1 MYTSMLTLNVMDLIL
16 YDAQRQGR
24 ISFYMTSY
32 GEEATHMG
40 SAAVLTTDD
49 VIYGF
54 ALFRFCT
61 NLKHRQY
68 REAGVLLYLGFP
80 LSQFMHQCYSNKQ
93 DLGKGRQMP
102 VHYGSKE
109 LNFQTISSPLGTQ
122 IPHAAGSAYALK
134 RSGKDACVVCFFG
147 EGAASEGDFHAG
159 FNIASTTESPVIFF
173 CRNNGYA
180 ISTPAKEQ
188 YRGDGIGACKKAA
201 DEE

>member
-1 MYTSMLTLNVMDLIL
+1 
-16 YDAQRQGR
+16 
-24 ISFYMTSY
+24 
-32 GEEATHMG
+32 
-40 SAAVLTTDD
+40 
-49 VIYGF
+49 
-54 ALFRFCT
+54 
-61 NLKHRQY
+61 
-68 REAGVLLYLGFP
+68 
-80 LSQFMHQCYSNKQ
+80 
-93 DLGKGRQMP
+93 MP

-188 YRGDGIGACKKAA
+188 YRGDGIGAFFLEISHEIASRGHGYGMDTIRVDGNDVLVGSHDFPDPQAVYNVMKEARRRA
-201 DEE
+201 VEEHRPVLVEAMTYRFVFLNIFEKSNTAQRRTSLHVG